1 MKEITVKFVVSDDTD
16 IQELYAWIKVQMDYM
31 ESSDTL
37 EIYQIK
43 TVDEE

>member
-16 IQELYAWIKVQMDYM
+16 PQELYDWIKVQMDYM
-31 ESSDTL
+31 ENSDTL
-37 EIYQIK
+37 KIYQIK